1 VIVEKK
7 LKYHSNQNMI
17 DLYIAENVSKITN
30 LKKVVVV
37 LDSTEDQVMVEMIED
52 QVMVEVIE
60 ALDLVEVQ
68 ETKDQTK
75 CLLQPVGTVEM
86 NAKYHSNQNMTDLF
100 IAKNV
105 SKIIN
110 HKKVVVTP
118 DLTEVPDMIKVLLNS
133 KEIVLQFI
141 VEAVLL
147 KQNLCQMMMILIL
160 FILLLEKNY
169 FLSWEKKNVSIVD
182 MMMKEL

>member
-17 DLYIAENVSKITN
+17 DLFIAENVSKITN
-30 LKKVVVV
+30 PKKVVVA
-37 LDSTEDQVMVEMIED
+37 LDSTEDQVMVEMTEVQDTIEI
-52 QVMVEVIE
+52 QEVE

-86 NAKYHSNQNMTDLF
+86 NVKYHLSQETTDLF
-100 IAKNV
+100 IAENV

-110 HKKVVVTP
+110 PKKVIVTP

-141 VEAVLL
+141 VEAILL
-147 KQNLCQMMMILIL
+147 KQNLCQMMMILNH
-160 FILLLEKNY
+160 FILL
-169 FLSWEKKNVSIVD
+169 
-182 MMMKEL
+182 